1 MTQIIIRN
9 ERGVISTD
17 PVDIKRLIKISYEQF
32 YVHKFDNLD
41 EMDSLKNT
49 ICQNSYKKK

>member
-9 ERGVISTD
+9 ERGDISTD

-49 ICQNSYKKK
+49 IC